1 MCIRDRTR
9 SGRAR
14 RAARGRCVRG
24 PRAGAT
30 RLSFVPE
37 IPDQSSVSICA
48 DRYGGRR
55 QGADDGSR
63 RAVHAEQRAPRCT
76 SGDQLL
82 PGPDGR
88 GRTSGDLLPADDARR
103 RLTPAA
109 VIALGEWATPY
120 DPAVL
125 GLRPGDAEA
134 LNDDRVGR
142 MLDRLFDADRAS
154 LITATVLGVI
164 RDFGVDVSQLHNDS
178 TTVTVTGNYPAAD
191 GRARG
196 GTATPA
202 IRHGHDKDYHPDLKQ
217 LLFILTVSADG
228 AVPIAYRVAD
238 GNTNDD
244 VTHIPTWDELHALV
258 GRADFLYVAVS
269 KLCSAQAMGHIN
281 SHGGRF
287 VTVVPH
293 GRREDT
299 WFRDWAQTHAPAWA
313 EAHRSPGARL
323 EDPDRIW
330 RTFEAPAPSVDGYRV
345 IWVHS
350 SMKAAND
357 AQTRA
362 GRIEAGLAAV
372 DAVAA
377 RLAGPKTRL
386 KTKVAAEAAA
396 TTALTAAGAT
406 RWVGFTI
413 TETTDVTYHQER
425 RGRPGSQTRYR
436 RSEKPALT
444 ITAAIR
450 ADNVAYDAVTDG
462 CFPIITNDTTMTPA
476 DVFAAYRYQPN
487 LERRNHLLK
496 GPQEVAPVYLETAH
510 RWNVPG

>member
-1 MCIRDRTR
+1 
-9 SGRAR
+9 
-14 RAARGRCVRG
+14 
-24 PRAGAT
+24 
-30 RLSFVPE
+30 
-37 IPDQSSVSICA
+37 
-48 DRYGGRR
+48 
-55 QGADDGSR
+55 
-63 RAVHAEQRAPRCT
+63 
-76 SGDQLL
+76 
-82 PGPDGR
+82 
-88 GRTSGDLLPADDARR
+88 
-103 RLTPAA
+103 
-109 VIALGEWATPY
+109 
-120 DPAVL
+120 
-125 GLRPGDAEA
+125 
-134 LNDDRVGR
+134 
-142 MLDRLFDADRAS
+142 
-154 LITATVLGVI
+154 
-164 RDFGVDVSQLHNDS
+164 
-178 TTVTVTGNYPAAD
+178 
-191 GRARG
+191 
-196 GTATPA
+196 
-202 IRHGHDKDYHPDLKQ
+202 
-217 LLFILTVSADG
+217 
-228 AVPIAYRVAD
+228 
-238 GNTNDD
+238 
-244 VTHIPTWDELHALV
+244 
-258 GRADFLYVAVS
+258 
-269 KLCSAQAMGHIN
+269 MGHIN

-313 EAHRSPGARL
+313 EAHRSPGVRI
-323 EDPDRIW
+323 EDPDRVW

-450 ADNVAYDAVTDG
+450 ADNVAYDAVTVG
-462 CFPIITNDTTMTPA
+462 CLIQVDRHPILRFVKRRRFP
-476 DVFAAYRYQPN
+476 
-487 LERRNHLLK
+487 
-496 GPQEVAPVYLETAH
+496 
-510 RWNVPG
+510 W